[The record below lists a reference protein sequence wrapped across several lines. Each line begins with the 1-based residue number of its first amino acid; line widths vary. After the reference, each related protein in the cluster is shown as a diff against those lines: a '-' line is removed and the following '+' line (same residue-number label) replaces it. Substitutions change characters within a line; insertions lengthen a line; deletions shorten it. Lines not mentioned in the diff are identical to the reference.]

1 MARPLPRPP
10 RWRPTVALMA
20 RNHGERDRLVLERIN
35 GCAVRL
41 ATAGASTADA
51 VPQVVETAT
60 QTFTVGAG
68 RTRHTVTR
76 VRRDLIA
83 REAER
88 FATEAAQARVPWAAD
103 AHRLLVAALDSL
115 G

>member
-1 MARPLPRPP
+1 
-10 RWRPTVALMA
+10 MA

-35 GCAVRL
+35 GCAVRMVTNGV
-41 ATAGASTADA
+41 AASDA
-51 VPQVVETAT
+51 VPQVIQTAT

-76 VRRDLIA
+76 VRRDLIS

-88 FATEAAQARVPWAAD
+88 FAEAASQTSVPWAAA
-103 AHRLLVAALDSL
+103 AHRLLLDALDSL